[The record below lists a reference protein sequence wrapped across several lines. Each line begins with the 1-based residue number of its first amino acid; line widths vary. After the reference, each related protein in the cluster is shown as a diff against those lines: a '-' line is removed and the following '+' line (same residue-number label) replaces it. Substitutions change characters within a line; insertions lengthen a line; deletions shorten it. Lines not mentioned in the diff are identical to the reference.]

1 MRYKNII
8 FDFGNVI
15 GTFQTASI
23 LKPFCRSAEDFN
35 LLSCVIFKNWGA
47 LDAGMIDYEENA
59 RSCIELLPD
68 SLKETGRAFFA
79 DWVQY
84 VRPIPATWDFIRELK
99 SKNVG
104 IYLLSNA
111 PTKFAQEAPVTFE
124 ILQLF
129 DGLVFSGPL
138 KMAKPAPSIYHYLFR
153 TFHLKPEDCFFIDDT
168 AVNIQAGRELGMD
181 GLVFT
186 GDIGAVKK
194 ELTKDC

>member
-68 SLKETGRAFFA
+68 SLKETGRAFLQTGCNMSA
-79 DWVQY
+79 
-84 VRPIPATWDFIRELK
+84 RSLPH
-99 SKNVG
+99 G
-104 IYLLSNA
+104 ILSGNSRA
-111 PTKFAQEAPVTFE
+111 
-124 ILQLF
+124 
-129 DGLVFSGPL
+129 
-138 KMAKPAPSIYHYLFR
+138 KM
-153 TFHLKPEDCFFIDDT
+153 
-168 AVNIQAGRELGMD
+168 
-181 GLVFT
+181 
-186 GDIGAVKK
+186 
-194 ELTKDC
+194 

>member
-15 GTFQTASI
+15 GTFQTAAI
-23 LKPFCRSAEDFN
+23 PKPFCVSAEDFD
-35 LLSCVIFKNWGA
+35 LLSCVVFKNWSA
-47 LDAGMIDYEENA
+47 LDAGTIDYEENA

-68 SLKETGRAFFA
+68 RLKETGRAFFA

-84 VRPIPATWDFIRELK
+84 VRPLPDTWNFIRELK
-99 SKNVG
+99 DQNVG